1 MYNFKE
7 KNKHLRALTAE
18 THAEV
23 DLELLKK
30 IDPRNHNIST
40 FEHAPKRNAE
50 KILYT
55 LLDLATAEDIRNNR
69 RKVEQ
74 NRIENE
80 AAEQAEKTEDLKTAL
95 ENSEEEL
102 ENLEF
107 EKQELEDEVAELE
120 EKLQEKEAEL
130 EAEKKSEPAPEVTK
144 KAQLKKAANSRK
156 KTSIPKSDGKSSKT
170 KTSN

>member
-7 KNKHLRALTAE
+7 KNKHLRNLNAAN
-18 THAEV
+18 HAEV

-30 IDPRNHNIST
+30 LDPRNQNIST

-55 LLDLATAEDIRNNR
+55 LLDLTTAEEIRNNR

-74 NRIENE
+74 ESLGKE
-80 AAEQAEKTEDLKTAL
+80 AAEKDEKVEDLKTAL
-95 ENSEEEL
+95 ENTEEDLENTEL
-102 ENLEF
+102 E
-107 EKQELEDEVAELE
+107 KQDLEDEVAELE

-130 EAEKKSEPAPEVTK
+130 EAEKKSEPAPEVK
-144 KAQLKKAANSRK
+144 KAPVSKATSSKK
-156 KTSIPKSDGKSSKT
+156 KTSTPKSSGKTSKT
-170 KTSN
+170 KTSK

>member
-7 KNKHLRALTAE
+7 KNKHLRNLNAANY
-18 THAEV
+18 AEV

-30 IDPRNHNIST
+30 LDPRNQNIST

-55 LLDLATAEDIRNNR
+55 LLDLTTAEEIRNNR

-74 NRIENE
+74 ESLGKE
-80 AAEQAEKTEDLKTAL
+80 AAEKAEQERLKQERLEKEATEQAEKERL
-95 ENSEEEL
+95 EKEAA
-102 ENLEF
+102 
-107 EKQELEDEVAELE
+107 EKD

-130 EAEKKSEPAPEVTK
+130 EAEKKSEPAPEVK
-144 KAQLKKAANSRK
+144 KAPVSKATSSKK
-156 KTSIPKSDGKSSKT
+156 KTSTPKS
-170 KTSN
+170 